1 MIISDLG
8 YLEVVSEGS
17 SIVGGLRFRTNET
30 KVKQKATITI
40 EGGISSAT
48 ISQNSSVVTSNDQ
61 L

>member
-17 SIVGGLRFRTNET
+17 SVVGGATKTRVNKTNIT
-30 KVKQKATITI
+30 QTAVTLGSGTI
-40 EGGISSAT
+40 GQSA
-48 ISQNSSVVTSNDQ
+48 SVVTSNDN